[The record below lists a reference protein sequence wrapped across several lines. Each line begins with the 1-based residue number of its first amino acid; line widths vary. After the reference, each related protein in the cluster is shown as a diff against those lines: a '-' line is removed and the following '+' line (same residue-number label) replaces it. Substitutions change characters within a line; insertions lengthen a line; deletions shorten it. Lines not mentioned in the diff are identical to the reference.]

1 MRARKEK
8 GVMPIASKFILMA
21 SRLCHSN
28 LGIISSLDLKCQSQT
43 TRGSLGFFFFSLFS
57 PVLQSSLVY
66 FRLGSKPL
74 QDKKDWGPKCLG
86 IKCEANLCHGSSA
99 GPQNSATPI
108 AAAFLVARFLFAS
121 WTASPRTFVSP
132 KKPFVGH
139 VPSGTWYK
147 GLSNSRLK
155 HLVNL
160 ISERDGRKCK
170 YLV

>member
-1 MRARKEK
+1 
-8 GVMPIASKFILMA
+8 MA
-21 SRLCHSN
+21 SRPCHSN
-28 LGIISSLDLKCQSQT
+28 LGIISSLALKCQSQT
-43 TRGSLGFFFFSLFS
+43 TRGSLGKLIFFAFLTSTTELSGLFRS
-57 PVLQSSLVY
+57 GPKC
-66 FRLGSKPL
+66 LGI
-74 QDKKDWGPKCLG
+74 KKLGDQNVWGPKYLG

-99 GPQNSATPI
+99 GPQNSATPT

-139 VPSGTWYK
+139 VPSGTLYK
-147 GLSNSRLK
+147 GLSSSRLK

-160 ISERDGRKCK
+160 ISERGGRKCK